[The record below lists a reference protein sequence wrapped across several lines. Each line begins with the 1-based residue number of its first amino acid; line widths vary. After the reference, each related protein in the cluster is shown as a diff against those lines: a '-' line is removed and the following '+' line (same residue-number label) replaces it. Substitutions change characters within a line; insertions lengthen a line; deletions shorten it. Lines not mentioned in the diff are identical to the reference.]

1 MLWSKTLT
9 VQYFGDFMK
18 KKFPFIGLSVVAILL
33 IIVAI
38 AVGCSARENKF
49 DVSGEENEKA
59 LPGYISS
66 VNEIDKLVT
75 NDEKL
80 VINYFDAY
88 IWVVHTDNEGSIERM
103 TYIYEFESQS
113 EAMDMVSIRSEELV
127 KNRTMTI
134 LRCKAIGK
142 YVVVDLIDT
151 SFDNVNRLILEHNFS
166 GLIIY

>member
-1 MLWSKTLT
+1 MKSK
-9 VQYFGDFMK
+9 Y
-18 KKFPFIGLSVVAILL
+18 PIIGLSVAAILL
-33 IIVAI
+33 IVLTI
-38 AVGCSARENKF
+38 AVGCSAKQNKF

-134 LRCKAIGK
+134 LRSKAIDE

-151 SFDNVNRLILEHNFS
+151 SFATVNRSILEHNFS